1 MLMLSTSMTGFN
13 HSFLRR
19 NSLWLWYILETLSQK
34 EQMNRVRRRE
44 NFSSEEKKKKEQA
57 KRGRQE
63 QDRAWVKDMKEK
75 KGRDRKL
82 GTEAEEGK
90 RNQYEKVR
98 QQYMQNEKSVE
109 GTRNTTSQRLS
120 VC

>member
-1 MLMLSTSMTGFN
+1 
-13 HSFLRR
+13 
-19 NSLWLWYILETLSQK
+19 
-34 EQMNRVRRRE
+34 
-44 NFSSEEKKKKEQA
+44 
-57 KRGRQE
+57 
-63 QDRAWVKDMKEK
+63 MKEK

>member
-1 MLMLSTSMTGFN
+1 
-13 HSFLRR
+13 
-19 NSLWLWYILETLSQK
+19 
-34 EQMNRVRRRE
+34 
-44 NFSSEEKKKKEQA
+44 
-57 KRGRQE
+57 
-63 QDRAWVKDMKEK
+63 MKEK

-109 GTRNTTSQRLS
+109 GTRNTTSYLYGRDLEYGCLMLYS
-120 VC
+120 RNSGFYVLCISRDFKK